1 MQQRLSKAPA
11 IERAEFPTF
20 RWMRGADL
28 HEMMQSSGFP
38 QSSIPEKTE
47 IQRRMST
54 PVQQLSAPNR
64 VPSAPNTSPRSALR
78 FNLAMAL
85 LVWAGW
91 LIFGRGLAFHHLL
104 TDWKVAL
111 TMAFGSLVGGGTS
124 EGGGAIAFPIFT
136 KLLHIAPRDA
146 RNFSLAIQSV
156 GMGAASLSIL
166 YLRIPIERR
175 ALCYAGIPGVLGVI
189 FGAYFVAPF
198 VPPVFVRTSFT
209 VLVSSMGV
217 ALLLVN
223 REKSVLRNEQMPIF
237 GTSEKSVLIAA
248 GFLGGVVSA
257 LVGTGENSVIFMV
270 MVLLF
275 RVSEKIV
282 TPTTVILMTMVTI
295 PGFLLHV
302 FVLRDFT
309 PAVMGYWLAAV
320 PIVAV
325 GAPLGASLCSHMK
338 RRAIVLLLLF
348 LIALEFLST
357 LLLVPMSRPVLW
369 VSLATLVVCGTID
382 WAMSRARRY
391 CPERLVYE
399 HDTDQT

>member
-1 MQQRLSKAPA
+1 
-11 IERAEFPTF
+11 
-20 RWMRGADL
+20 
-28 HEMMQSSGFP
+28 
-38 QSSIPEKTE
+38 
-47 IQRRMST
+47 
-54 PVQQLSAPNR
+54 
-64 VPSAPNTSPRSALR
+64 
-78 FNLAMAL
+78 MAL

-124 EGGGAIAFPIFT
+124 EGGGAIAFPIFS
-136 KLLHIAPRDA
+136 KLLQIAPRDA

-166 YLRIPIERR
+166 YLRIPTERR
-175 ALCYAGIPGVLGVI
+175 ALFYAGIPGVLGVI